1 MNTPCFSKIFPENQ
15 SANLLKAKGIIFLLK
30 WQEEVYMLKLGG
42 RGNE

>member
-15 SANLLKAKGIIFLLK
+15 SAIKAKGIIFLLK